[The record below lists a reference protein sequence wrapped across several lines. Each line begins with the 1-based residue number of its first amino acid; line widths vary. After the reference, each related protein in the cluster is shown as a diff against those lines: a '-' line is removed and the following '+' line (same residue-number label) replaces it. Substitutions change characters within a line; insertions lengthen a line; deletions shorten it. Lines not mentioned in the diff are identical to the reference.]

1 MKLSLFKLI
10 PFAAILFAVSLVSCG
25 DADNSNDDQYSEE
38 MQDTLDDRSDEDDNP
53 DVRRTRLS
61 DRIRNLEIELDKE
74 ITELDQKIE
83 TATTTEKVKWQIRRE
98 KLAMEREQ
106 LKNDLDKI
114 GTDVSNDW
122 QQLEEDIADR
132 LDRIAQDLRDDN

>member
-1 MKLSLFKLI
+1 MKLSLSKLI
-10 PFAAILFAVSLVSCG
+10 PIAALFFTVSLVSCG
-25 DADNSNDDQYSEE
+25 EAGNANEEEYSEE
-38 MQDTLDDRSDEDDNP
+38 MQDTVDDRLDENDNP
-53 DVRRTRLS
+53 EVRRTRLS
-61 DRIRNLEIELDKE
+61 DRIRNLEIELDRE
-74 ITELDQKIE
+74 INELDQKME
-83 TATTTEKVKWQIRRE
+83 TASTTEKVKWQIRRE

-106 LKNDLDKI
+106 LKNDMDKI